1 MMRGRAPL
9 IDVEPVVEP
18 TPEAARRLRRLCAM
32 AWLLDRSIPIGG
44 GRRIGLDP
52 LLGLI
57 PGLGDWLGAA
67 LSSWLVYEAMRLGVP
82 VRVLAR
88 MGLNIAIEAAVGV
101 VPLLGD
107 IFDATWQANQRN
119 LRLVERHY
127 DPQRAPRSLRGVILV
142 FAGVVALFLAAL
154 GVILLLVARL
164 IWALVAG

>member
-1 MMRGRAPL
+1 L
-9 IDVEPVVEP
+9 IDTEVVVES
-18 TPEAARRLRRLCAM
+18 TPEAARRLRRLRVM

-52 LLGLI
+52 ILGLI
-57 PGLGDWLGAA
+57 PGVGDWLGAV

-88 MGLNIAIEAAVGV
+88 MGVNIAIDAAVGV

-127 DPQRAPRSLRGVILV
+127 DPRRTPRSLRGVAVV
-142 FAGVVALFLAAL
+142 FLGVVALILAAL
-154 GVILLLVARL
+154 GVLATLLARM
-164 IWALVAG
+164 IWALFAG